1 MLVKGQSHYRT
12 ECVDEQ
18 RDEMK
23 DQKESRQQGEL
34 VELHQRVG
42 TADRGFL
49 NGAEVATLQNSAISV
64 PASLSSAA
72 VAIASL

>member
-1 MLVKGQSHYRT
+1 M
-12 ECVDEQ
+12 DEQ

-42 TADRGFL
+42 TTDRGDL

-64 PASLSSAA
+64 PASLSPAM
-72 VAIASL
+72 VEFASL